1 MSEFSKRLQTLRRKT
16 GLSQESMAEQLHITR
31 QAVSKWEQG
40 QSIPDIDICL
50 KLCKVLKVTPNQL
63 LLGLDDTEK
72 CPPKDKNYNWDILFI
87 VSSAFLMLIC
97 VCGTIMLLQNLYNGK
112 VFEPSIHTLA
122 TLMVCI
128 SPLAFISVLLL
139 YIRKKR
145 IK

>member
-1 MSEFSKRLQTLRRKT
+1 MSEFAKRLQTLRKRT
-16 GLSQESMAEQLHITR
+16 GLSQEGIAEQLHISR

-50 KLCKVLKVTPNQL
+50 KLCGVLKVTPNQL
-63 LLGLDDTEK
+63 LLGLDKTEEH
-72 CPPKDKNYNWDILFI
+72 PPKSKKSNFDVLFI

-97 VCGTIMLLQNLYNGK
+97 ACGTIMLLHNLYNGK
-112 VFEPSIHTLA
+112 VFEPNIHTLA

-128 SPLAFISVLLL
+128 SPLAFICVLLL